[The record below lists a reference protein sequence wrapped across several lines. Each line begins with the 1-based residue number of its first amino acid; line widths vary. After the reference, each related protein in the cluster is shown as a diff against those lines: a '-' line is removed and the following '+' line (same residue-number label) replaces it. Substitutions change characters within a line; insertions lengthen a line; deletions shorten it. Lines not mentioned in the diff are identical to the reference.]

1 MNISW
6 TTKSRLFSL
15 FDLLG
20 RDALYFT
27 QRYVSRRSAIKLP
40 VIPHSWKFH
49 KENIEAFRATRLIEF
64 GAGKHLGQNLFLASN
79 ALRQQVVDLNPML
92 DLQLVNQVI
101 RRLQDQGA
109 LTEASPV
116 RSREDLEQHYGITY
130 LAPVDMTSTA
140 FDDSSFDICVSTNT
154 LEHIPAATIEGIF
167 RELRRILT
175 PGGIV
180 SAQIDY
186 SDHYAH
192 TDRSITR
199 LNYLRFSEEDWAR
212 HNHNFHYQNRL
223 RHSHY
228 RRIFLDAGFEILR
241 EQAMKPSET
250 VPGDLHPELLTGDDS
265 DYCLAGLW
273 VLRKP

>member
-40 VIPHSWKFH
+40 VIPHSWNFH
-49 KENIEAFRATRLIEF
+49 KENIEAFSATRLIEF
-64 GAGKHLGQNLFLASN
+64 GAGKHLGQNLFLSSD
-79 ALRQQVVDLNPML
+79 ALWQQVVDLNPML
-92 DLQLVNQVI
+92 DLDLVNQAI
-101 RRLQDQGA
+101 LQLRERGA
-109 LTEASPV
+109 LLEASPV
-116 RSREDLEQHYGITY
+116 GSREDLEHHYGIAY
-130 LAPVDMTSTA
+130 RAPVDMTATA
-140 FDDSSFDICVSTNT
+140 FDDRSFDICISTNT

-167 RELRRILT
+167 RELRRILKA
-175 PGGIV
+175 GGNV

-199 LNYLRFSEEDWAR
+199 LNYLRFSEQDWAR
-212 HNHNFHYQNRL
+212 HNHKFHYQNRL

-228 RRIFLDAGFEILR
+228 RRIFQEAGFEILR
-241 EQAMKPSET
+241 EKAMKPST
-250 VPGDLHPELLTGDDS
+250 VVPGDLRPDLLTGDDS

-273 VLRKP
+273 VLRNP